1 MLVIS
6 ELLPKVQNLQAGH
19 QKANTAGAIT
29 DFLQSVTLVD
39 VLPPRP
45 QVYPRKFMVRML
57 SIRSLFD

>member
-39 VLPPRP
+39 VLPPMP
-45 QVYPRKFMVRML
+45 QVYPRRFMVCTL
-57 SIRSLFD
+57 STQTPFH